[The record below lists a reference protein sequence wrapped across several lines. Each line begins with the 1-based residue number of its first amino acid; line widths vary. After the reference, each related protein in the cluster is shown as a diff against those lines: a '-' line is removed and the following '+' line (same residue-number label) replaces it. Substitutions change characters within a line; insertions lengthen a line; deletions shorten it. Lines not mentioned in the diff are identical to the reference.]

1 MPGITAGSPL
11 RGRIGV
17 VTQTPDCHGAR
28 NRRFVPGLMC
38 SLELRLFITPCEDMG

>member
-1 MPGITAGSPL
+1 MPEIAAGSSL

-17 VTQTPDCHGAR
+17 VTQTPDCHGAL

-38 SLELRLFITPCEDMG
+38 SLELRLFMKE